1 MSVSQFPTGGTSP
14 ARQGTPPAA
23 GSSTRT
29 EAAGRSGAT
38 LQWSLPG
45 FAPMTRITTSFGDVH
60 AQALRERD
68 LVRTRSGEFKPI
80 RWVDRIVLDEG
91 FLSRH
96 PDAQPVL
103 IRANS
108 LGRGLPRAD
117 IMLSPRQPIAP
128 LYNQLPGSAKTAA
141 DLLSRPGV
149 YRKTENVVT
158 YTLFHLGAPDY
169 VMTERFWV
177 HVSP

>member
-1 MSVSQFPTGGTSP
+1 MSIDQFP
-14 ARQGTPPAA
+14 A
-23 GSSTRT
+23 TR
-29 EAAGRSGAT
+29 AGAT
-38 LQWSLPG
+38 TATGAHSSPSAKERRPDRPVTPIQWSLPG
-45 FAPMTRITTSFGDVH
+45 FAPMTRITTSFGEVH

-80 RWVDRIVLDEG
+80 RWIDRIVLDEE
-91 FLSRH
+91 FLVRH
-96 PDAQPVL
+96 PDALPVL
-103 IRANS
+103 IRANA

-117 IMLSPRQPIAP
+117 VMLSPRQPIAP
-128 LYNQLPGSAKTAA
+128 LFNQLPGSAKTAA

-149 YRKTENVVT
+149 FRKTENVVT

-177 HVSP
+177 SVAP

>member
-1 MSVSQFPTGGTSP
+1 MSTEQSPTARVGVAATASAQAAGP
-14 ARQGTPPAA
+14 ARGVRPERQVKPI
-23 GSSTRT
+23 
-29 EAAGRSGAT
+29 
-38 LQWSLPG
+38 QWSLPG
-45 FAPMTRITTSFGDVH
+45 FAPMTRITTSFGEVH

-80 RWVDRIVLDEG
+80 RWIDRIVLDEE
-91 FLSRH
+91 FLVRH
-96 PDAQPVL
+96 PDALPVL
-103 IRANS
+103 IRANA

-117 IMLSPRQPIAP
+117 VMLSPRQPIAP
-128 LYNQLPGSAKTAA
+128 LFNQLPGTAKTAA

-177 HVSP
+177 YVAP